1 MIFFISRGLGAPAN
15 WKQDIVWAIIMGPI
29 GIIAMFFVRSITL
42 ILEGIDFVFG
52 TVGKRI
58 ETFYESLDN
67 KQN

>member
-1 MIFFISRGLGAPAN
+1 
-15 WKQDIVWAIIMGPI
+15 
-29 GIIAMFFVRSITL
+29 MFFVRSITL